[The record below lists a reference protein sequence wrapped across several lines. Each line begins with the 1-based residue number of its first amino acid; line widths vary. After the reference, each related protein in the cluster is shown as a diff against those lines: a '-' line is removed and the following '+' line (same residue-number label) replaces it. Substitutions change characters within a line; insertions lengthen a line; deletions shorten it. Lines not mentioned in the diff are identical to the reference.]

1 MTTTNLI
8 IFLTRSSGMIGNKP
22 FDFFFPR
29 FFVCVQN
36 KHSSIIK
43 KITKQ
48 KNINISIE
56 VKKGI
61 GKSSAHALPFS
72 KLYCFVVFFLNNL
85 QHFRTFHFGGT
96 EVPKNQTFFLHGC
109 SYRVLFALAILNYE
123 RNFQPYN
130 YNSYL
135 LWKYMSL
142 TFLLSLPLQDC
153 TSICWSYKL
162 SPAMILP
169 SKCTRSSDGVR
180 FPFSVAIQSYF

>member
-1 MTTTNLI
+1 MGKKSVNTLTTTNLI

-72 KLYCFVVFFLNNL
+72 KLYCFVVFFK
-85 QHFRTFHFGGT
+85 QSTTFS
-96 EVPKNQTFFLHGC
+96 NISLW
-109 SYRVLFALAILNYE
+109 
-123 RNFQPYN
+123 RN
-130 YNSYL
+130 
-135 LWKYMSL
+135 
-142 TFLLSLPLQDC
+142 
-153 TSICWSYKL
+153 WSSEK
-162 SPAMILP
+162 SNILP
-169 SKCTRSSDGVR
+169 TRMFVSCTVCTRNIKLWEK
-180 FPFSVAIQSYF
+180 FPTIQL